1 MIIELLLKKQI
12 NENLYQSNII
22 SLVQYQEVDKILS
35 KEINKLI
42 WNFTK

>member
-22 SLVQYQEVDKILS
+22 SLIQYQEVDKILS

-42 WNFTK
+42 

>member
-1 MIIELLLKKQI
+1 MIIELLFKKQI

-42 WNFTK
+42 